1 MDNYIA
7 GRLGMI
13 FDTTLQ
19 NKSKI
24 INYKKLLDKLGY
36 EYKMVFV
43 MTSLDNAQKRND
55 MSARKL
61 PPEIVKS
68 DWDNAQ
74 KNANEYKKLFGK
86 DFYEIKNDDTVQALD
101 KK

>member
-13 FDTTLQ
+13 FDTTLA

-55 MSARKL
+55 MRC
-61 PPEIVKS
+61 
-68 DWDNAQ
+68 
-74 KNANEYKKLFGK
+74 KK
-86 DFYEIKNDDTVQALD
+86 TST
-101 KK
+101 